1 MENASKALIIAGA
14 ILLAILIIGLGVFI
28 YRQAAGVIDTGAM
41 DQLAVN
47 QFNAQF
53 EPYLNNNV
61 SGSNVKQLVKTIV
74 SSNRSAEDDSKK
86 VTINGC
92 EVTRNNF
99 TSYYKSGTTYSVQ
112 VEDSGYS
119 HSGLI
124 TNIIIKEGDTLVPS
138 GNTEIKEE
146 ELIKVQ

>member
-53 EPYLNNNV
+53 EPYLNN
-61 SGSNVKQLVKTIV
+61 IV
-74 SSNRSAEDDSKK
+74 SSGDFEGQNNATLYYEKYILEDANLQIIFRNRCQKRRK
-86 VTINGC
+86 
-92 EVTRNNF
+92 RQK
-99 TSYYKSGTTYSVQ
+99 TSENVGDAYKSQQKRQS
-112 VEDSGYS
+112 
-119 HSGLI
+119 
-124 TNIIIKEGDTLVPS
+124 N
-138 GNTEIKEE
+138 
-146 ELIKVQ
+146 

>member
-92 EVTRNNF
+92 EVTATILLHIINL
-99 TSYYKSGTTYSVQ
+99 VQ
-112 VEDSGYS
+112 HIVYRLKIVD
-119 HSGLI
+119 I
-124 TNIIIKEGDTLVPS
+124 AILV
-138 GNTEIKEE
+138 
-146 ELIKVQ
+146 